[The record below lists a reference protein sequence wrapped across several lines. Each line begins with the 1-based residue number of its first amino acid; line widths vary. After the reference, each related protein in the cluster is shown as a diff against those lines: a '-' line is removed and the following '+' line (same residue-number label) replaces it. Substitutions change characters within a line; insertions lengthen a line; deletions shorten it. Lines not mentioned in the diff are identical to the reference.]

1 MNEKPKITDVVALLE
16 PYPEK
21 NLSRGQVGTIV
32 EDLGGGVFE
41 IEISDN
47 NGETIAMLPVNEK
60 DILLLH
66 YETEHV

>member
-1 MNEKPKITDVVALLE
+1 MNEKPKILDVAALLE
-16 PYPEK
+16 PHPER

-41 IEISDN
+41 VEFSDN
-47 NGETIAMLPVNEK
+47 NGETIATIPVNEK

-66 YETEHV
+66 YETEQV